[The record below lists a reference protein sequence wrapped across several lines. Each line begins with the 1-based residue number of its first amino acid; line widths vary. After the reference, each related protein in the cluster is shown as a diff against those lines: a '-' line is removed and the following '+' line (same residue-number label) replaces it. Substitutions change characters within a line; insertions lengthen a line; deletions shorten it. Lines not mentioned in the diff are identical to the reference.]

1 MSDSERLRLLHGQL
15 EDDYRFIQQCA
26 RRHIDMR
33 SRAEQAADSE
43 MAYMALAYLI
53 HNLYTA
59 FESYFLRV
67 AKHFENNLDDSAW
80 HRELIDRMRID
91 VPGIRPALIS
101 PQIAEDLDELRRFRH
116 RFRNIYKSQLRAD
129 RVLEVSEIAVSVSQ
143 DFGEFHTRFI
153 DWIRELLAAEG

>member
-1 MSDSERLRLLHGQL
+1 MSDSEKLRLLHGQL
-15 EDDYRFIQQCA
+15 EDDYQFILQCA
-26 RRHIDMR
+26 TRHTDMR
-33 SRAEQAADSE
+33 LRAERAADSE
-43 MAYMALAYLI
+43 MASMALAYLI
-53 HNLYTA
+53 HNIYTA

-129 RVLEVSEIAVSVSQ
+129 RVLEVSEIAISVS
-143 DFGEFHTRFI
+143 
-153 DWIRELLAAEG
+153 